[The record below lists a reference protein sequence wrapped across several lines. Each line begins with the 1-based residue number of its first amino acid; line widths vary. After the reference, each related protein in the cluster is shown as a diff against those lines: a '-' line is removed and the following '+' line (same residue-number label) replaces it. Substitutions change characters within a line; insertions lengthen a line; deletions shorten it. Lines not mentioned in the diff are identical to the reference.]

1 MMQADESQLRDEA
14 AHKKMFQL
22 FNGEREEKSIAI
34 VCSINKLSVSLDRS
48 LVGGF
53 HLTRLEFSNQ
63 KVFFFASSTIC
74 KHKFTFKRGS
84 LLSTVPGFPH
94 SNVSFASPR
103 DQKLKRKY
111 Y

>member
-63 KVFFFASSTIC
+63 KVFFLRLQRYVNINLPSSGALCFQLFPALPTPM
-74 KHKFTFKRGS
+74 F
-84 LLSTVPGFPH
+84 LLPAPEIR
-94 SNVSFASPR
+94 N
-103 DQKLKRKY
+103 
-111 Y
+111 